1 MAQRQLAVVEN
12 APGELFVDSSC
23 IECDTCR
30 ELAPDIFGATQSG
43 QSFAL
48 RQPAGD
54 GEWLRA
60 LQAVVSCPTASI
72 GAERSSA
79 EAARS
84 LPVQVEERALL
95 ATGGARKAEHPTAGP
110 VFRCGYSSEDSY
122 GAQSYFV
129 RREDGGLLIDSP
141 RFAAPLVRRLSELGG
156 VRRMFLT
163 HRDDVAD
170 HAKFHDRFGCDRII
184 HRDDDE
190 IGAEVVLDGDRLL
203 APGLEVI
210 HVPGHTRGSCALLVD
225 DKYLFTGDHLWGWR
239 EEPASPATGGAR
251 RAEHP
256 TTRLEMGRNVSW
268 YSWTEQKRSLR
279 KLLDFRFEWVLP
291 GHGRSLHLPADR
303 MRAEVES
310 LAARLG

>member
-1 MAQRQLAVVEN
+1 MAQRQLAVVQN

-30 ELAPDIFGATQSG
+30 ELAPDIFGSTQSG
-43 QSFAL
+43 QSFAA
-48 RQPAGD
+48 RQPASDAG
-54 GEWLRA
+54 WLRA

-84 LPVQVEERALL
+84 LPVQLD
-95 ATGGARKAEHPTAGP
+95 GP
-110 VFRCGYSSEDSY
+110 VHRCGYSSEDSY
-122 GAQSYFV
+122 GAQAYFV
-129 RREDGGLLIDSP
+129 TREDGNLLIDSP
-141 RFAAPLVRRLSELGG
+141 RFAAPLVKRLAGLGG

-170 HAKFHDRFGCDRII
+170 HAKFHEKFGCERII

-190 IGAEVVLDGDRLL
+190 IGAEVALTGDGML

-210 HVPGHTRGSCALLVD
+210 HVPGHTRGSCVLLVD
-225 DKYLFTGDHLWGWR
+225 DKYLFTGDHLWAWEG
-239 EEPASPATGGAR
+239 
-251 RAEHP
+251 
-256 TTRLEMGRNVSW
+256 RLEMGRNVSW
-268 YSWTEQKRSLR
+268 YSWSEQKRSLR

-291 GHGRSLHLPADR
+291 GHGRSLHLPADQ

-310 LAARLG
+310 LASRLG